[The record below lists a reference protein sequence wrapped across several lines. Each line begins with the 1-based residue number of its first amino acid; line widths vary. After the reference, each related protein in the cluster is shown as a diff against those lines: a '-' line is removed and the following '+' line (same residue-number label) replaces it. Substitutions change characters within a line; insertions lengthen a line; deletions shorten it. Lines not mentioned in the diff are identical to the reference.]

1 MFHMTLLVTI
11 ISKKIKIKI
20 KVKIRVKMLIYLV
33 WNSIIILM
41 KWLNKLKIIKKTLK
55 LILYAF
61 NLLKKIKYGAKVN

>member
-41 KWLNKLKIIKKTLK
+41 KWLNKLKIIKKILK

-61 NLLKKIKYGAKVN
+61 NLLKKIKYGVKVN